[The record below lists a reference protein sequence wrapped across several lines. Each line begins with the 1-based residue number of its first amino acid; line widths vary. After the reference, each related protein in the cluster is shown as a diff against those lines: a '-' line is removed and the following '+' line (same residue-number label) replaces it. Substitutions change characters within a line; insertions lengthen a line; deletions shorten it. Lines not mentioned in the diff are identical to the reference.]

1 MSVLYMLIPII
12 YYTITGIL
20 DGEVTDMQVVSAWQA
35 AVYRTLHE
43 GREKIEASNLMRDPT
58 LETKVKKGNDS
69 DSNDSKNKKSK
80 VFFKR
85 S

>member
-1 MSVLYMLIPII
+1 MI
-12 YYTITGIL
+12 GIL

-58 LETKVKKGNDS
+58 LETKVKGKDNDIG
-69 DSNDSKNKKSK
+69 KNKKSK